1 MSANKFT
8 ESLTPENTAV
18 VFVDHQVGLYSGVR
32 DIALAE
38 LKHNVVA
45 SAKAALVFKLPLV
58 VSTTAARSTW
68 GPTIAELAEVLVPTN
83 SREMFPQHMEIV
95 KSAVQ

>member
-1 MSANKFT
+1 M
-8 ESLTPENTAV
+8 

-45 SAKAALVFKLPLV
+45 LAKAALVFKLPLV
-58 VSTTAARSTW
+58 LTTTAARSMW

-83 SREMFPQHMEIV
+83 SRELFRNTW
-95 KSAVQ
+95 KSSRARFSERQCSDIGPAGAES

>member
-1 MSANKFT
+1 M
-8 ESLTPENTAV
+8 
-18 VFVDHQVGLYSGVR
+18 R

-45 SAKAALVFKLPLV
+45 LAKAPLVFKLPLV
-58 VSTTAARSTW
+58 VTTTAARSMW

-83 SREMFPQHMEIV
+83 SREMFPQHTEFV